1 MEMMIYHSIPRLAFV
16 LLTALAVTSARAE
29 LKLISGVSIPGG
41 GEVVAHYNAPS
52 GSDYVLATNSL
63 ARTGTVSH
71 KIDIYALSSSGALSF
86 VVAANFDNIFGATA
100 TLGVSSVAADPN
112 GRGFGVASII
122 PSDNTRVLGKV
133 AFFELATGTVLRTVD
148 VGYHPDAVK
157 FTPDGTKVIVAN
169 EGEYTAN
176 AAQAPGSV
184 SVVNRAEVT
193 STASLTSAAPS
204 VTTVDFK
211 TGLASGVN
219 LNSVRINVADVAAAD
234 RYLYIEPE
242 FSATTNDKAYVTLQE
257 NNAIAI
263 LDLTGTNANS
273 GSNNSMSFNRFNIF
287 NLFFNW

>member
-1 MEMMIYHSIPRLAFV
+1 MEKMIYHSIPRLAFV

-184 SVVNRAEVT
+184 SVVN
-193 STASLTSAAPS
+193 L
-204 VTTVDFK
+204 
-211 TGLASGVN
+211 
-219 LNSVRINVADVAAAD
+219 ADV
-234 RYLYIEPE
+234 
-242 FSATTNDKAYVTLQE
+242 T
-257 NNAIAI
+257 
-263 LDLTGTNANS
+263 
-273 GSNNSMSFNRFNIF
+273 
-287 NLFFNW
+287 